1 MSRKIENGEKRRT
14 NTERQQEEDYLTYLW
29 INPVSERMISEQNL
43 ERILTEH
50 HLTQVRCCKDWCS
63 SVKKQYEN
71 LMNHANGMV
80 ADARCPEAV
89 NLIER
94 YKEEKGVPIQV
105 ADIEPI
111 LIHCARELSARS
123 DLADGDKIITTP
135 CRILAEQ
142 GNALELPRTRFVS
155 WKDFLAELGETP
167 EDAPEASPIPPG
179 FFADLKVPVVS
190 LSGREEIETY
200 LEQSGEAVAGGLS
213 EGEAAGQK
221 AERESERRKKVSDSG
236 YGKTNR
242 DPLLLELLYCSQG
255 CHMGDG
261 VR

>member
-63 SVKKQYEN
+63 SVKKQY
-71 LMNHANGMV
+71 
-80 ADARCPEAV
+80 V

-236 YGKTNR
+236 YGKMKR